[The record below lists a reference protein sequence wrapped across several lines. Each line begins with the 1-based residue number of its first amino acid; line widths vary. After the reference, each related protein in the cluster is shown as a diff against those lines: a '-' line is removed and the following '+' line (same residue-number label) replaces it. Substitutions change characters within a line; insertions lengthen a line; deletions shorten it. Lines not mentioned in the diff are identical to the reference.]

1 MSRMSKMQ
9 LKSYRDSMILN
20 QYNAGLTPE
29 ELAYVYNIS
38 ARRVA
43 DILKNFGLIVKVD
56 NNEAKKLKSTRSPLS
71 VDGIV

>member
-56 NNEAKKLKSTRSPLS
+56 NDEAKKLKSTRSPLS
-71 VDGIV
+71 VEGIV

>member
-71 VDGIV
+71 VEGIV

>member
-56 NNEAKKLKSTRSPLS
+56 NDEAKKLKSTRSPLS

>member
-38 ARRVA
+38 ARRIA
-43 DILKNFGLIVKVD
+43 DILKNFGLTVKVD
-56 NNEAKKLKSTRSPLS
+56 NKEAKKLKSTRSPLS

>member
-9 LKSYRDSMILN
+9 LKSYRDSRILN

>member
-9 LKSYRDSMILN
+9 LKSYRDSMILK

-38 ARRVA
+38 ARRIA
-43 DILKNFGLIVKVD
+43 DILKNFGLTVKVD
-56 NNEAKKLKSTRSPLS
+56 NKEAKKLKSTRSPLS